1 MSTGRPGQRHSPKR
15 PLHCFCGLP
24 GILAFMNATPLLG
37 RILGALKEHHLK
49 AVLIG
54 NAAAAIHGAPVTT
67 LGFDFMFRATPANL
81 QKLKAVARSLG
92 AMILRAYYPVSKFY
106 RVVDD
111 ATGLQAD
118 FMPAIHGVKSFAGL
132 RSRAVEREIDGQTLL
147 VASLGDII
155 ASKKATGRQQ
165 KRGQLAALKAESE
178 RQMEDLIRRRLAL
191 PLEKRMNFLRKRLPG
206 GGSCL

>member
-1 MSTGRPGQRHSPKR
+1 
-15 PLHCFCGLP
+15 
-24 GILAFMNATPLLG
+24 MNATPLLG
-37 RILGALKEHHLK
+37 RILGALHEQHLE
-49 AVLIG
+49 AILIG
-54 NAAAAIHGAPVTT
+54 HAAAAIHGAPVTT

-92 AMILRAYYPVSKFY
+92 AMILRAYYPVSKLY
-106 RVVDD
+106 RVMDD

-118 FMPAIHGVKSFAGL
+118 FMPAIHGVKSFGGL
-132 RSRAVEREIDGQTLL
+132 RSRAVERGIDEQTLL